1 MEADKQKSV
10 RNKDK
15 VFIQRLDFYWQYI
28 AIYTIV
34 LLIYSILKGTIARG
48 TLTVVVYDPIVILL
62 LIFILSSFLPLLVNF
77 YKKRTIIVGLDY
89 IIFKSRFREK
99 KYSLTDIISISV
111 ARVKQ
116 IKVRRGT
123 YRIIKVQVQ
132 KRRLPVRIRPSSFW
146 NEHDLVESIGRLK
159 KALNK

>member
-1 MEADKQKSV
+1 MEPEKQKTV

-28 AIYTIV
+28 AIYAII
-34 LLIYSILKGTIARG
+34 LLIYSILKGSISKG
-48 TLTVVVYDPIVILL
+48 TLTLVVYDPIVILL
-62 LIFILSSFLPLLVNF
+62 LIFILSSFLPLLVHY
-77 YKKRTIIVGLDY
+77 YKQKSIIVGPDF

-99 KYSLTDIISISV
+99 RYSVSDIISISM